1 MADRASNPEPGIV
14 DKVLADKQAEWS
26 EETRKRAQTDAQ
38 HVLEALVTFCGVEG
52 TVRALIGQGFDGD
65 AMRYL
70 LKPLYQEAVRRR
82 RIVQPTWFDV
92 EDDPERPLTDEEFEA
107 LADQLV
113 EEGTAA
119 CERAGSSGKDLPIT
133 REEIY
138 QDHL

>member
-1 MADRASNPEPGIV
+1 MAHRDTHPEPGIV

-26 EETRKRAQTDAQ
+26 EEKRARAGTDAQ
-38 HVLEALVTFCGVEG
+38 HILETLVAFSGVEG
-52 TVRALIGQGFDGD
+52 TVNALIGQGFDGD

-92 EDDPERPLTDEEFEA
+92 DDDPERPLTNEEFET
-107 LADQLV
+107 LADQLA

-119 CERAGSSGKDLPIT
+119 CRRAGSQAKNIPLT

-138 QDHL
+138 QDHP